1 MRVRSRELAAV
12 TRHLAD
18 ALDRGL
24 LGEDRAEP
32 LARAE
37 QELAA
42 AGWEGDEAIVAAQ
55 LRQLLEDLRAA

>member
-1 MRVRSRELAAV
+1 VKAPALAAA

-18 ALDRGL
+18 ALDRAL
-24 LGEDRAEP
+24 LGQDRSEP

-42 AGWEGDEAIVAAQ
+42 VPAVGDRAIVAAQ
-55 LRQLLEDLRAA
+55 LRQLLADLRA